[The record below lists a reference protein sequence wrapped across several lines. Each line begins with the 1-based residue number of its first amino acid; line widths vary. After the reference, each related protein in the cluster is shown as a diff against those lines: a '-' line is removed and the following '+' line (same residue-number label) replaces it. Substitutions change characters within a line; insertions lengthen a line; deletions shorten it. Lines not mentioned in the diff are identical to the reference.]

1 MGSTLA
7 KSAAAG
13 PRGLSSSAPAASAAA
28 RDAALDPKLVAAAHQ
43 FEASLMS
50 ELLKPLNSGDV
61 FGGDGGGDDGGGGTG
76 IGADG
81 LAASADGSAGAL
93 MGFASEALAKA
104 LSDRGGLGIARRV
117 LDHFEAAAKAAAK
130 AGDGAPNRVEKG
142 EKSGARNGSGAA
154 FPNSETARHPLL
166 K

>member
-61 FGGDGGGDDGGGGTG
+61 FGGDGGGDGGDDGGGGTG

-117 LDHFEAAAKAAAK
+117 LDHFEAAAM
-130 AGDGAPNRVEKG
+130 
-142 EKSGARNGSGAA
+142 
-154 FPNSETARHPLL
+154 
-166 K
+166 